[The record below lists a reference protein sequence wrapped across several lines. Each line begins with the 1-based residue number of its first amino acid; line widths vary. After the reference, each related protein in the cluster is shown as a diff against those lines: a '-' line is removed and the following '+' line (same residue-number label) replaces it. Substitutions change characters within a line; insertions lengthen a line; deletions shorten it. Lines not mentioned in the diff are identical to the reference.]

1 VSMSIGTI
9 EGPSEEYLRELKT
22 LIDRVEP
29 LWVSDHL
36 CWTGVH
42 GRNLH
47 DLFPLPY
54 NEETVKHVACNVRR
68 VQDYLERPLVLENVS
83 SYVAFNA
90 DTMKEWEFVSAVAEE
105 SNSLIL
111 LDINNIY
118 VSSVNHGFDANEYLR
133 GIPKDRVQQIHLAG
147 HSNHGGYIIDT
158 HDQPVADPV
167 WSLYAAAL
175 IRFGKVA
182 TMIERDDHIPPLPEL
197 VRELDIA
204 REICADVFAE
214 AA

>member
-1 VSMSIGTI
+1 
-9 EGPSEEYLRELKT
+9 
-22 LIDRVEP
+22 
-29 LWVSDHL
+29 
-36 CWTGVH
+36 
-42 GRNLH
+42 
-47 DLFPLPY
+47 
-54 NEETVKHVACNVRR
+54 
-68 VQDYLERPLVLENVS
+68 
-83 SYVAFNA
+83 
-90 DTMKEWEFVSAVAEE
+90 
-105 SNSLIL
+105 
-111 LDINNIY
+111 
-118 VSSVNHGFDANEYLR
+118 
-133 GIPKDRVQQIHLAG
+133 VQQIHLAG